1 MFFHFSALFPRCIS
15 PVRFPGEFPCF
26 VVLPGCHSTRIVLI
40 RPVFI
45 PHRSDPAKI
54 QEGAEGE
61 QGPRCATPNFLFFS
75 RSFLMQWVHTES
87 RKSFSGLADNF
98 YTGQSPHVQSPQ
110 RSHCKVQSQIAPSPP
125 RRSTGGG
132 CLFGQLGELPK
143 WRKGPVP
150 LDCPIC
156 RQAQQGCRT
165 RMHSSMHEDGRPAIH
180 Q

>member
-1 MFFHFSALFPRCIS
+1 MFPRCIS
-15 PVRFPGEFPCF
+15 PARFPGEFPCF
-26 VVLPGCHSTRIVLI
+26 VVLPRCHSTRIVLI

-87 RKSFSGLADNF
+87 RKSFSGLAGNF

-132 CLFGQLGELPK
+132 CLFGQFGRVAQMEEGPRPLGLPH
-143 WRKGPVP
+143 
-150 LDCPIC
+150 L
-156 RQAQQGCRT
+156 
-165 RMHSSMHEDGRPAIH
+165 PAGTTGMPH
-180 Q
+180 AHA